1 MSILHTKLQ
10 DILSNVAADGFGQ
23 AMGVID
29 FDTVCLTIDT
39 ANSANMKIEVFG
51 TPEDTEPTWASA
63 QSLTN
68 RYYELQTVNYDDG
81 DTVDGSTGITLAGT
95 DTHRYIEI
103 NTNLLSFIN
112 IEISGYAAGNITV
125 SARGCNRG

>member
-51 TPEDTEPTWASA
+51 TPTDKEPTWSSA

-68 RYYELQTVNYDDG
+68 RYYELETINYDDG
-81 DTVDGSTGITLAGT
+81 TSVDGSTGITLAGT
-95 DTHRYIEI
+95 DTHRYLEI

-112 IEISGYAAGNITV
+112 IKISSYVAGNITV
-125 SARGCNRG
+125 STRGCNRG